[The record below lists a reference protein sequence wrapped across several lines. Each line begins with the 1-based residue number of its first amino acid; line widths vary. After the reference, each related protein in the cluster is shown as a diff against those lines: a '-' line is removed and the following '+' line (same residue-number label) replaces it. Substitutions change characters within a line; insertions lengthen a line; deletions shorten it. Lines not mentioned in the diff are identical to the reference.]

1 MKLSTRTRYGVRA
14 LLELALS
21 YGKGPL
27 QLKIIAERQDISIK
41 YLEQLISILKAAG
54 FVRSVRGAKG
64 GYELVKPPDQVKLND
79 CFNSLEGPVI
89 TVECIDDDKSCAR
102 ISDCII
108 RQVWLQVNNAI
119 ENVLA
124 SITLQDLVN
133 AAGKRESLNY
143 QI

>member
-14 LLELALS
+14 MLELALN
-21 YGKGPL
+21 YEKGPIQL
-27 QLKIIAERQDISIK
+27 QLIADRQEISKK
-41 YLEQLISILKAAG
+41 YLEQLITILKAAG
-54 FVRSVRGAKG
+54 FVKSVRGAKG
-64 GYELVKPPDQVKLND
+64 GYELAKPPDAIKLSD

-89 TVECIDDDKSCAR
+89 TVECIEDEKICAR

-108 RQVWLQVNNAI
+108 RQVWIQVNDAV
-119 ENVLA
+119 EHVLA

-133 AAGKRESLNY
+133 AAKKKDSLNY